1 MLIYIYVLCRSI
13 GPCVLCVKSNQ
24 SVSKSH
30 DMCRT
35 YGKFDAL
42 LHKMGGGGGG
52 VSNIGSFHK
61 IAGSGTL
68 CQLWSFIE
76 QVVPSNNLLEERGL
90 SQTFLLNSAKQRCI
104 QNPAQHLRRRTSECK
119 PAKVL
124 NLPYYMES
132 TRIFQTV
139 FFFYDF
145 FFSDTQNEVWCCE
158 EF

>member
-1 MLIYIYVLCRSI
+1 MYYVGLLVLVC
-13 GPCVLCVKSNQ
+13 CVWNQIRVLAKAMTCVEPMVNLMHCCIKW
-24 SVSKSH
+24 
-30 DMCRT
+30 
-35 YGKFDAL
+35 
-42 LHKMGGGGGG
+42 GGAEGGG

>member
-1 MLIYIYVLCRSI
+1 MSVYWSLCAVCEI
-13 GPCVLCVKSNQ
+13 KSNQ

-42 LHKMGGGGGG
+42 LHKMGGGGG
-52 VSNIGSFHK
+52 VSKIGSFNK

-145 FFSDTQNEVWCCE
+145 FFSDTQNEV
-158 EF
+158 

>member
-1 MLIYIYVLCRSI
+1 MYYVGLLVLVC
-13 GPCVLCVKSNQ
+13 CVWNQIRVLAKAMTCVEPMVNLMHCCIKW
-24 SVSKSH
+24 
-30 DMCRT
+30 
-35 YGKFDAL
+35 
-42 LHKMGGGGGG
+42 GGGGGG

>member
-1 MLIYIYVLCRSI
+1 MYYVGLLVLVC
-13 GPCVLCVKSNQ
+13 CVWNQIRVLAKAMTCVEPMVNLMHCCIKW
-24 SVSKSH
+24 
-30 DMCRT
+30 
-35 YGKFDAL
+35 GGE
-42 LHKMGGGGGG
+42 GGGG
-52 VSNIGSFHK
+52 SNIGSFHK

>member
-1 MLIYIYVLCRSI
+1 MYYVGLLVLVC
-13 GPCVLCVKSNQ
+13 CVWNQIRVLAKAMTCVEPMVNLMHCCIKW
-24 SVSKSH
+24 
-30 DMCRT
+30 
-35 YGKFDAL
+35 G
-42 LHKMGGGGGG
+42 GGGGGG
-52 VSNIGSFHK
+52 VSKKGVFKK

>member
-1 MLIYIYVLCRSI
+1 MYYVGLLVLVC
-13 GPCVLCVKSNQ
+13 CVWNQIRVLAKAMTCVEPMVNLMHCCIKW
-24 SVSKSH
+24 
-30 DMCRT
+30 
-35 YGKFDAL
+35 
-42 LHKMGGGGGG
+42 GGG

-76 QVVPSNNLLEERGL
+76 QVVPSNNLLEEWGL

>member
-1 MLIYIYVLCRSI
+1 MT
-13 GPCVLCVKSNQ
+13 CVEPMVNLMHCCIKW
-24 SVSKSH
+24 
-30 DMCRT
+30 
-35 YGKFDAL
+35 
-42 LHKMGGGGGG
+42 GG

-145 FFSDTQNEVWCCE
+145 FFSDTQNEV
-158 EF
+158 